1 MTPAEVPEENVSNSE
16 QRKLTAKVL
25 VRFTEEDLNALQQE
39 ASRLGVSLPQL
50 MRELSLSNLLSAA
63 SCSVGRPDVN
73 WGRMPSHG

>member
-50 MRELSLSNLLSAA
+50 MRELSLSTLLSAA
-63 SCSVGRPDVN
+63 S
-73 WGRMPSHG
+73 

>member
-39 ASRLGVSLPQL
+39 ASRLGGSLPQL
-50 MRELSLSNLLSAA
+50 MRELSLSNPLSAA
-63 SCSVGRPDVN
+63 S
-73 WGRMPSHG
+73 